1 MSKIRQ
7 DLRYAIRIFTG
18 SPGYTAVAILTLALG
33 LGANT
38 AIFSVVNAVMVRPLP
53 IFESDR
59 VLAVYTANS
68 RSEYGATSYPE
79 FAVYRDQNRV
89 FSGMAAY
96 RNTQVNVKLGNNV
109 DRIQAELVSGEY
121 FDVLGV
127 GAHIGRTFLPEDDRL
142 PGGNPVAVLSF
153 GLWQQAFGSDP
164 ELIGKPVILNGASYT
179 VIGVAPRSF
188 RGITLRYVPEIWV
201 PMASLPV
208 FESTW
213 AEAFDREG
221 WRLFRIVGRLDD
233 GVTIEQADGNMDTVA
248 TESNVSLVAANS
260 AIFAPAIRESV
271 SNYAGIMLAVV
282 AAVLLIACLN
292 VANLVMARTTARRKE
307 MAIRSSLGASRGRLS
322 VQLLTENIVL
332 SLTAGVVGL
341 LIALWVTDFLS
352 AFRPPSSL
360 PVTLDLGFD
369 WRVLTFALLL
379 SASSGLALGMAAV
392 WNATRRDVTP
402 ALKDGTDTEVPN
414 RFFRSRDLML
424 AGQVALSLLLLT
436 GAGLLVRTV
445 QSLDAIDPG
454 FNPDHVLTLSVDPA
468 AAGFSETEGRRVFSE
483 LTERLSATPGVTSVS
498 LTQFLPIN
506 AEERALGSFA
516 EGYSPAP
523 DEDTAVDVNR
533 AGIEYFRTM
542 QIEILAGRD
551 FNDRDVEASPRVA
564 IVNES
569 LVRRFW
575 PDQDPLGKRLGF
587 NPDMG
592 YEVVGVV
599 GDVKIGS
606 LREGPRPHIYLPHEQ
621 LYDFFG
627 SSMNIVVR
635 SSLEPEAL
643 VATARREARSIAPG
657 LALYDIKTL
666 SEHVSASI
674 LQERQAATLLSL
686 FGILAL
692 LLASMGIYGVISFSV
707 SQRTHEIGVR
717 MALGAE
723 KYRVLTLMLRQGMVP
738 TLVGVIAGV
747 VAAVVSTSALESM
760 LYGVRSTDPA
770 TLAIVAVILILVA
783 LAASLVP
790 ARRALKI
797 DPMAALRHE

>member
-1 MSKIRQ
+1 MTNIRQ
-7 DLRYAIRIFTG
+7 DLRSAFRIFAG

-38 AIFSVVNAVMVRPLP
+38 AIFSVVNALLVRPLP
-53 IFESDR
+53 IFEADR

-68 RSEYGATSYPE
+68 RSPYGPTSYPE
-79 FAVYRDQNRV
+79 FADYRDQNRA

-96 RNTQVNVKLGNNV
+96 RNTQVNVTVGNNV
-109 DRIQAELVSGEY
+109 DRVQGELVSGEY

-127 GAHIGRTFLPEDDRL
+127 GAQIGRTFLPEDDHL

-153 GLWQQAFGSDP
+153 GLWPRAFGSDP
-164 ELIGKPVILNGASYT
+164 DLIGSPIRLNGVSYT
-179 VIGVAPRSF
+179 VIGIAPRSF
-188 RGITLRYVPEIWV
+188 RGITLRYVPEIWL

-221 WRLFRIVGRLDD
+221 WRLFHIVGRLDN
-233 GVTIEQADGNMDTVA
+233 GVTIEQANGNLDTVA
-248 TESNVSLVAANS
+248 AESDVSLAPANS
-260 AIFAPAIRESV
+260 AIFAPAIRGSV
-271 SNYAGIMLAVV
+271 SNYAGTMLAVV
-282 AAVLLIACLN
+282 AVVLLIACLN

-322 VQLLTENIVL
+322 VQLLTENIL
-332 SLTAGVVGL
+332 MALTAGVLGL

-360 PVTLDLGFD
+360 PVTLDLDFD
-369 WRVLTFALLL
+369 WRVLTFAFVL

-392 WNATRRDVTP
+392 WNTTRRDLTP
-402 ALKDGTDTEVPN
+402 ALKDGTDTEVPH
-414 RFFRSRDLML
+414 RFFRSRDVML

-454 FNPDHVLTLSVDPA
+454 FNPDNVLTLAVDPEA
-468 AAGFSETEGRRVFSE
+468 VGLSETEGRRVFSE
-483 LTERLSATPGVTSVS
+483 LTDRLSATPGVTSVS
-498 LTQFLPIN
+498 LTQSLPIN
-506 AEERALGSFA
+506 PERRSLGTFA
-516 EGYSPAP
+516 EGYTPAP
-523 DEDTAVDVNR
+523 DEETAVDVNR
-533 AGIEYFRTM
+533 AGLDYFRTM
-542 QIEILAGRD
+542 QIEIVEGRD

-575 PDQDPLGKRLGF
+575 PGQDPVGKRLGF
-587 NPDMG
+587 NQDMG

-599 GDVKIGS
+599 RDVKIVS
-606 LREGPRPHIYLPHEQ
+606 LREGPRPHIYLPYTQ

-627 SSMNIVVR
+627 SSMNLVVR
-635 SSLEPEAL
+635 SSLEPKSV

-657 LALYDIKTL
+657 LSLYDIKTL
-666 SEHVSASI
+666 SDHVSASI
-674 LQERQAATLLSL
+674 LQERQAATLLSV

-717 MALGAE
+717 MALGAD
-723 KYRVLTLMLRQGMVP
+723 KHRVLTLMLRQGLVP
-738 TLVGVIAGV
+738 PLVGVIAGIG
-747 VAAVVSTSALESM
+747 AAVVSTSALDSM
-760 LYGVRSTDPA
+760 LFGVRSTDPA
-770 TLAIVAVILILVA
+770 TMAVVTAILILVA
-783 LAASLVP
+783 LVASFVP
-790 ARRALKI
+790 ARRALNI